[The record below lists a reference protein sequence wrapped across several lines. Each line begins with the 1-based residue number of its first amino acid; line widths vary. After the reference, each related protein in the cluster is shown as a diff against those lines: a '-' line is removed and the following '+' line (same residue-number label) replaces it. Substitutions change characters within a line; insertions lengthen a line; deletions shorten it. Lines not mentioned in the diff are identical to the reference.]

1 MQGYNL
7 LIAFNVDKNKVLM
20 CKRRKPPYQGMINF
34 PGGKIEKGEAGLE
47 GAYRELWEETG
58 ITKEDIVLT
67 HLMDFTYYLSDCY
80 LEVYVGRLNKD
91 REVFGE
97 ENELFWSEIDC
108 DFFDTKKY
116 AGEGNIGHKQIY
128 WNYKYKTWEGWIM
141 FHISNFTNNDD
152 INVLDSMGPFTVIE
166 YARDLSV
173 APTNAMAA
181 YFCNAMNVRK
191 RQVMCDLSQ
200 ANVTVQSGAMQWM
213 VGNVKA
219 TTGIKG
225 VGDLLGKAVRGK
237 VTGESAIKPEYT
249 GDGVMVL
256 EPTYKHIILLDVDDW
271 NGSVVLDDGMFLAC
285 DANLRHKAVMRSTL
299 SSAAAGNEGLFNLG
313 IVGSGVLCLESPC
326 PKEELVEVTLRD
338 DVIKIDGNMAVAWS
352 GSLDFTVERS
362 GRSLMGSAVSGEGL
376 VNVYRGTGKVLFA
389 PVR

>member
-1 MQGYNL
+1 
-7 LIAFNVDKNKVLM
+7 
-20 CKRRKPPYQGMINF
+20 
-34 PGGKIEKGEAGLE
+34 
-47 GAYRELWEETG
+47 
-58 ITKEDIVLT
+58 
-67 HLMDFTYYLSDCY
+67 
-80 LEVYVGRLNKD
+80 
-91 REVFGE
+91 
-97 ENELFWSEIDC
+97 
-108 DFFDTKKY
+108 
-116 AGEGNIGHKQIY
+116 
-128 WNYKYKTWEGWIM
+128 M

-191 RQVMCDLSQ
+191 RQVMCDLSK

-338 DVIKIDGNMAVAWS
+338 DMIKIDGNMAVAWS

-362 GRSLMGSAVSGEGL
+362 GRSLVGSAVSGEGL

>member
-1 MQGYNL
+1 
-7 LIAFNVDKNKVLM
+7 
-20 CKRRKPPYQGMINF
+20 
-34 PGGKIEKGEAGLE
+34 
-47 GAYRELWEETG
+47 
-58 ITKEDIVLT
+58 
-67 HLMDFTYYLSDCY
+67 
-80 LEVYVGRLNKD
+80 
-91 REVFGE
+91 
-97 ENELFWSEIDC
+97 
-108 DFFDTKKY
+108 
-116 AGEGNIGHKQIY
+116 
-128 WNYKYKTWEGWIM
+128 M

-191 RQVMCDLSQ
+191 RQIMCDLSQ

-299 SSAAAGNEGLFNLG
+299 SSAVAGNEGMFNLG

-362 GRSLMGSAVSGEGL
+362 GKSLLGSAVSGEGL
-376 VNVYRGTGKVLFA
+376 VNVFRGTGKVLMA
-389 PVR
+389 PVDKV